1 MKKMNLKMA
10 TLAAATAVFFIACKD
25 DVIVPTANPN
35 AYNVS
40 VNGNVVTVK
49 NLAADTVLGIGATG
63 PYSAGKFSYFNLATN
78 QIVVNADTS
87 NNNWDLAFG
96 GTTIK
101 VNCGTSGPGN
111 GGAFVYT
118 GTFDAFTQ
126 VPTDSTFRT
135 DNAASYAITK
145 GSGKG
150 WYNYDGPNN
159 IVSAIPGRVL
169 VIRTATRKY
178 AKVEI
183 LHYYKGNVTPSTTAS
198 DSIKAFDSRYYSFRY
213 TYQANGSTTF

>member
-1 MKKMNLKMA
+1 MNLKMA

-111 GGAFVYT
+111 GGAFVYV
-118 GTFDAFTQ
+118 GQFDQLNT
-126 VPTDSTFRT
+126 VPTDSTFRI
-135 DNAASYAITK
+135 DQAPSYAITK

-150 WYNYDGPNN
+150 WYNYDGATTL
-159 IVSAIPGRVL
+159 VSAIPGRVL
-169 VIRTATRKY
+169 VVKTANGKY
-178 AKVEI
+178 AKVEVMN
-183 LHYYKGNVTPSTTAS
+183 YYRGNTTPLSTAS
-198 DSIKAFDSRYYSFRY
+198 DSIKAFDSRYYSFKY